1 MLLTRRTAGRALIAT
16 AAAAAML
23 LALPGAIGT
32 THAAAPDSNEAKAF
46 LQELADR
53 TIATLNQ
60 KELTQPQRIDAFRN
74 LFATGFDVRSIGQ
87 FVAGRSWTK
96 ASEPQKVAYL
106 QAFEDVTILTWAL
119 RFDQYS
125 GEKLTIDRTREDG
138 KAVLLESQIVRP
150 GKESI
155 RVDWRVEK
163 GPNGWKILDIVAG
176 GTSLAIAQRA
186 DYTAVIQQNNGEFDS
201 LIRALRDK
209 RHKLRQQAKLEN

>member
-1 MLLTRRTAGRALIAT
+1 MLLTRRFAGRALIAT
-16 AAAAAML
+16 AAAASML
-23 LALPGAIGT
+23 LALPGAIAPAR
-32 THAAAPDSNEAKAF
+32 AAAADEAKTF
-46 LQELADR
+46 LQDLADR

-60 KELTQPQRIDAFRN
+60 KQLSQRERIDAFRN
-74 LFATGFDVRSIGQ
+74 LFSQGFDVRSIGQ

-119 RFDQYS
+119 RFDQYA

-150 GKESI
+150 GKDSI

-186 DYTAVIQQNNGEFDS
+186 DYTAVIQQNNGEFDG

-209 RHKLRQQAKLEN
+209 REKLRQQAKLEN

>member
-1 MLLTRRTAGRALIAT
+1 MLLTRRMAGRVIAS
-16 AAAAAML
+16 AAMASML
-23 LALPGAIGT
+23 LALPGSNG
-32 THAAAPDSNEAKAF
+32 HALAAPADEARAF

-60 KELTQPQRIDAFRN
+60 KELSQPQRIDAFRT
-74 LFATGFDVRSIGQ
+74 LFSQGFDVRSIGQ

-96 ASEPQKVAYL
+96 ASEPQKIAYL

-119 RFDQYS
+119 RFDQYA

-150 GKESI
+150 GKDSI

-186 DYTAVIQQNNGEFDS
+186 DYTAVIQQNNGEFDG

-209 RHKLRQQAKLEN
+209 RQKLRQQAKLEN

>member
-1 MLLTRRTAGRALIAT
+1 MLLTRRMAGRAIAT
-16 AAAAAML
+16 AAVAAML
-23 LALPGAIGT
+23 LTLPASIGSAL
-32 THAAAPDSNEAKAF
+32 AAPADEAKAF

-60 KELTQPQRIDAFRN
+60 KELSQPQRIDAFRN
-74 LFATGFDVRSIGQ
+74 LFSKGFDVRSIGQ
-87 FVAGRSWTK
+87 FVAGRSWTR
-96 ASEPQKVAYL
+96 ASEPQKIAYL

-119 RFDQYS
+119 RFDQYA

-150 GKESI
+150 GKDSI

-186 DYTAVIQQNNGEFDS
+186 DYTAVIQQNNGEFDG

-209 RHKLRQQAKLEN
+209 RQKLRQQAKLEN

>member
-1 MLLTRRTAGRALIAT
+1 MLLTRRMAGRAIAT
-16 AAAAAML
+16 AAVAAML
-23 LALPGAIGT
+23 LTLPASIGSAL
-32 THAAAPDSNEAKAF
+32 AAPADEAKAF

-60 KELTQPQRIDAFRN
+60 KELSQPQRIDAFRN
-74 LFATGFDVRSIGQ
+74 LFSKGFDVRSIGQ
-87 FVAGRSWTK
+87 FVAGRSWTR
-96 ASEPQKVAYL
+96 ASEPQKIAYL

-119 RFDQYS
+119 RFDQYA

-138 KAVLLESQIVRP
+138 KAVLLESQILRP
-150 GKESI
+150 GKDSI

-186 DYTAVIQQNNGEFDS
+186 DYTAVIQQNNGEFDG

-209 RHKLRQQAKLEN
+209 RQKLRQQAKLEN

>member
-1 MLLTRRTAGRALIAT
+1 MLLTRRMAGRALIAT
-16 AAAAAML
+16 AAAASML
-23 LALPGAIGT
+23 MALPGSIGP
-32 THAAAPDSNEAKAF
+32 AMAAPADEAKAF

-60 KELTQPQRIDAFRN
+60 KELSQPQRIDAFRS
-74 LFATGFDVRSIGQ
+74 LFSQGFDVRSIGQ

-119 RFDQYS
+119 RFDQYA

-138 KAVLLESQIVRP
+138 KAILLESQIVRP
-150 GKESI
+150 GKDSI

-163 GPNGWKILDIVAG
+163 GPNGWKILDIVAS

-186 DYTAVIQQNNGEFDS
+186 DYTAVIQQNNGEFDG

-209 RHKLRQQAKLEN
+209 RQKLRQQAKLEN

>member
-1 MLLTRRTAGRALIAT
+1 MLLTRRMAGRAIAT
-16 AAAAAML
+16 AAVAAML
-23 LALPGAIGT
+23 LALPASISP
-32 THAAAPDSNEAKAF
+32 ALAAPADEAKAF

-60 KELTQPQRIDAFRN
+60 KELSQPQRIDAFRN
-74 LFATGFDVRSIGQ
+74 LFSQGFDVRSIGQ

-96 ASEPQKVAYL
+96 ASEPQKIAYL

-119 RFDQYS
+119 RFDQYA
-125 GEKLTIDRTREDG
+125 GERLTIDRTREDG

-150 GKESI
+150 GRDSI

-186 DYTAVIQQNNGEFDS
+186 DYTAVIQQNNGEFDG

-209 RHKLRQQAKLEN
+209 RQKLRQQAKLEN

>member
-1 MLLTRRTAGRALIAT
+1 MLLTRRMAGRVIAS
-16 AAAAAML
+16 AAVASML
-23 LALPGAIGT
+23 LALPGANG
-32 THAAAPDSNEAKAF
+32 AALAAPADEAKAF

-60 KELTQPQRIDAFRN
+60 KELSQPQRIDAFRS
-74 LFATGFDVRSIGQ
+74 LFSQGFDVRSIGQ

-119 RFDQYS
+119 RFDQYA

-138 KAVLLESQIVRP
+138 KAVLLESQILRP
-150 GKESI
+150 GKDSI

-186 DYTAVIQQNNGEFDS
+186 DYTAVIQQNNGEFDG

-209 RHKLRQQAKLEN
+209 RQKLREQAKLEN